1 MSVVFLEN
9 RDVVADVI
17 GGKKAFADGQPP
29 YVDRAHNGKP
39 QLLGDSSGIALINER
54 EFGMEFVRKHDG
66 FAFAKVKPRSV
77 LKLGNAVAVGLLDL
91 NKGATANSC
100 GFVRIGAVRGQFIKH
115 TLRNVNAAEQLF
127 EQVKTVNFEQRD
139 KWRGV

>member
-9 RDVVADVI
+9 LDVVADVI
-17 GGKKAFADGQPP
+17 GGKKAFADGQTQ
-29 YVDRAHNGKP
+29 YADRAHNGKP
-39 QLLGDSSGIALINER
+39 QLLGDSS
-54 EFGMEFVRKHDG
+54 GMEFVRKHDG

-91 NKGATANSC
+91 NKGATANSW